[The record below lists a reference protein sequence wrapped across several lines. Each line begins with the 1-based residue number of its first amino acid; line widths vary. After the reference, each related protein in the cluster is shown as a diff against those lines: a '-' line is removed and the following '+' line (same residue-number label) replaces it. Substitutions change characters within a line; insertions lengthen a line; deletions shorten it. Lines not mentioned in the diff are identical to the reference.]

1 MVVAGPC
8 SRAVASGLERKSD
21 CVARWFGA
29 SVRIKAGNARWS
41 LASSCRMMR
50 GDCDWFLGFH
60 DKVKGGGCDWFLGFH
75 ERELYYNIK

>member
-1 MVVAGPC
+1 
-8 SRAVASGLERKSD
+8 
-21 CVARWFGA
+21 
-29 SVRIKAGNARWS
+29 
-41 LASSCRMMR
+41 MMR